1 MNSPTDPRQD
11 EADVFRDFAMAC
23 RIERDRLSLAE
34 IAEQDRRFDGEA
46 SSGRS
51 AEQFATAS
59 SISSAGARAADA
71 MATTDGFE
79 ALARQGRRAAGQP
92 AARWNASSTR

>member
-11 EADVFRDFAMAC
+11 EADVFREFAMAC

-46 SSGRS
+46 VERAI
-51 AEQFATAS
+51 AEQFAT
-59 SISSAGARAADA
+59 RLVD
-71 MATTDGFE
+71 
-79 ALARQGRRAAGQP
+79 LVCRR
-92 AARWNASSTR
+92 